1 MKKLLL
7 VLTII
12 AGTTFSAS
20 AQSPV
25 MKGNI
30 LIDAGIGWPT
40 GNVIFSDDG
49 DGTWENYSRTGGPFA
64 FGGRLEYMVA
74 DGFGIGLD
82 GNYVTTG
89 YSYDQEFTTQV
100 FDPNTGNFSDSSYTE
115 NYGLTTKRMRVM
127 LRMNK
132 HIVQNDL
139 VDAYIG
145 AGFGYKYVNRKVE
158 GIEDEQDGALLPV
171 AFRLAFGARFFFTE
185 NIGAHVELGAWGG
198 APLQMGLSFKF

>member
-40 GNVIFSDDG
+40 GNLLWNDDG
-49 DGTWENYSRTGGPFA
+49 NDWQNYKVNGGPFA
-64 FGGRLEYMVA
+64 FGGRIEYMVA

-89 YSYDQEFTTQV
+89 YNYDQEFTT
-100 FDPNTGNFSDSSYTE
+100 FDQDFNDSTYSVNSD
-115 NYGLTTKRMRVM
+115 LTTKRMRVM
-127 LRMNK
+127 IRMNK

-145 AGFGYKYVNRKVE
+145 AGVGYKYVSRVSTGLIE
-158 GIEDEQDGALLPV
+158 GDQDGALIPV

-198 APLQMGLSFKF
+198 APLQLGLSFKF

>member
-7 VLTII
+7 ILTII

-49 DGTWENYSRTGGPFA
+49 NGAWDNYSRTGGPFA

-89 YSYDQEFTTQV
+89 YSYDQIETIQV
-100 FDPNTGNFSDSSYTE
+100 FDPNTGISTDSSYTE
-115 NYGLTTKRMRVM
+115 NFGLTTKRMRVM

-145 AGFGYKYVNRKVE
+145 AGVGYRYVNRKLE
-158 GIEDEQDGALLPV
+158 GIDDEQDGALIPV

-185 NIGAHVELGAWGG
+185 NLGAHVELGAWGG
-198 APLQMGLSFKF
+198 APLQMGLSLKF

>member
-20 AQSPV
+20 AQSTV

-40 GNVIFSDDG
+40 GNVLWSDDG
-49 DGTWENYSRTGGPFA
+49 NGTWDNYQRKGGPFA

-89 YSYDQEFTTQV
+89 YSYDQEFTSQV
-100 FDPNTGNFSDSSYTE
+100 FDPNTGNFSDSTYTE

-145 AGFGYKYVNRKVE
+145 AGVGYKYVNRVVE
-158 GIEDEQDGALLPV
+158 GIDDEQDGALIPV

-185 NIGAHVELGAWGG
+185 NLGAHVELGAWGG
-198 APLQMGLSFKF
+198 APLQMGLSLKF

>member
-40 GNVIFSDDG
+40 GNVLWSDDG
-49 DGTWENYSRTGGPFA
+49 NGTWDNYQRKGGPFA

-145 AGFGYKYVNRKVE
+145 AGVGYKYVNRKVE

>member
-7 VLTII
+7 ILTII
-12 AGTTFSAS
+12 VGTTFSAS

-40 GNVIFSDDG
+40 GNVLWNDDG
-49 DGTWENYSRTGGPFA
+49 NDWQNYKVNGGPFA

-89 YSYDQEFTTQV
+89 YNYDSYFN
-100 FDPNTGNFSDSSYTE
+100 NTDSLVNSD
-115 NYGLTTKRMRVM
+115 LTTKRMRIM

-145 AGFGYKYVNRKVE
+145 AGVGYRYVNRVST
-158 GIEDEQDGALLPV
+158 GFIEVEQDGALVPV

-185 NIGAHVELGAWGG
+185 NLGAHVELGAWGG
-198 APLQMGLSFKF
+198 APLQMGLSLKF

>member
-7 VLTII
+7 ILSII

-40 GNVIFSDDG
+40 GNVLWNDDG
-49 DGTWENYSRTGGPFA
+49 NDWQNYKVNGGPFA

-89 YSYDQEFTTQV
+89 YNYDSYFN
-100 FDPNTGNFSDSSYTE
+100 NTDSLVNSD
-115 NYGLTTKRMRVM
+115 LTTKRMRIM

-145 AGFGYKYVNRKVE
+145 AGVGYRYVNRVST
-158 GIEDEQDGALLPV
+158 GFIEVEQDGALVPV

-185 NIGAHVELGAWGG
+185 NLGAHVELGAWGG
-198 APLQMGLSFKF
+198 APLQMGLSLKF

>member
-1 MKKLLL
+1 MKKFLLI
-7 VLTII
+7 LTII
-12 AGTTFSAS
+12 VGTTFYAS

-40 GNVIFSDDG
+40 GNVIFSDEGNGAWD
-49 DGTWENYSRTGGPFA
+49 NYSRTGGPFA

-74 DGFGIGLD
+74 DGFSIGLD

-89 YSYDQEFTTQV
+89 YSYDITDTAQV
-100 FDPNTGNFSDSSYTE
+100 FDPNTGNYSDSSYTE
-115 NYGLTTKRMRVM
+115 NFGLTTKRMRVM

-145 AGFGYKYVNRKVE
+145 AGVGYRYVNRKLE
-158 GIEDEQDGALLPV
+158 GIDDEQDGALIPV

-198 APLQMGLSFKF
+198 APLQMGLSFKL

>member
-7 VLTII
+7 VLTIV

-49 DGTWENYSRTGGPFA
+49 NGAWDNYSRTGGPFA

-89 YSYDQEFTTQV
+89 YSYDETFTTTV
-100 FDPNTGNFSDSSYTE
+100 YDPNTDTFSDSTYTE

-139 VDAYIG
+139 VDAYVG
-145 AGFGYKYVNRKVE
+145 AGVGYKYVNRKVE
-158 GIEDEQDGALLPV
+158 GLEDEQDGALIPV

-185 NIGAHVELGAWGG
+185 NLGAHVELGAWGG
-198 APLQMGLSFKF
+198 APLQMGLSLKF

>member
-7 VLTII
+7 ILTII

-40 GNVIFSDDG
+40 GNVLWNDDG
-49 DGTWENYSRTGGPFA
+49 NDWQNYKVNGGPFA

-89 YSYDQEFTTQV
+89 YNYDSYFN
-100 FDPNTGNFSDSSYTE
+100 NTDSLVNSD
-115 NYGLTTKRMRVM
+115 LTTKRMRIM

-145 AGFGYKYVNRKVE
+145 AGVGYRYVNRVST
-158 GIEDEQDGALLPV
+158 GFIEVEQDGALVPV

-185 NIGAHVELGAWGG
+185 NLGAHVELGAWGG
-198 APLQMGLSFKF
+198 APLQMGLSLKF

>member
-40 GNVIFSDDG
+40 GNVLWNDDG
-49 DGTWENYSRTGGPFA
+49 NDWQNYKVNGGPFA
-64 FGGRLEYMVA
+64 FGGRIEYMVA

-89 YSYDQEFTTQV
+89 YNYDSYDIFNNDSIV
-100 FDPNTGNFSDSSYTE
+100 NSD
-115 NYGLTTKRMRVM
+115 LTTKRMRVM

-145 AGFGYKYVNRKVE
+145 AGVGYKYVSRVSTGFIE
-158 GIEDEQDGALLPV
+158 GDQDGALIPV

-185 NIGAHVELGAWGG
+185 NLGAHVELGAWGG
-198 APLQMGLSFKF
+198 APLQMGLSLKF

>member
-49 DGTWENYSRTGGPFA
+49 NGTWENYSRTGGPFA

-100 FDPNTGNFSDSSYTE
+100 FDLNTGNFSDSSYTE

-145 AGFGYKYVNRKVE
+145 AGVGYRYVNRKLE
-158 GIEDEQDGALLPV
+158 GIDDEQDGALIPV

-185 NIGAHVELGAWGG
+185 NLGAHVELGAWGG
-198 APLQMGLSFKF
+198 APLQMGLSLKF

>member
-40 GNVIFSDDG
+40 GNVIFSEDG

-89 YSYDQEFTTQV
+89 YSYDQVFTTQV
-100 FDPNTGNFSDSSYTE
+100 YDPNTDTFSDSSYTE

-145 AGFGYKYVNRKVE
+145 AGVGYKYVNRKLE
-158 GIEDEQDGALLPV
+158 GLDDEQDGALLPV

-198 APLQMGLSFKF
+198 APLQMGLSLKF

>member
-25 MKGNI
+25 MKGNV

-40 GNVIFSDDG
+40 GNVLWSDEGNGAWD
-49 DGTWENYSRTGGPFA
+49 NYSRTGGPFA

-89 YSYDQEFTTQV
+89 YSYDQTYQTI
-100 FDPNTGNFSDSSYTE
+100 DADGNFADTTE

-145 AGFGYKYVNRKVE
+145 AGVGYKYVNRKVE
-158 GIEDEQDGALLPV
+158 GIDDEQDGALIPV

-185 NIGAHVELGAWGG
+185 NLGAHVELGAWGG
-198 APLQMGLSFKF
+198 APLQMGLSLKF

>member
-7 VLTII
+7 ILTII
-12 AGTTFSAS
+12 VGTTFSAS

-40 GNVIFSDDG
+40 GNVLWSDDG
-49 DGTWENYSRTGGPFA
+49 DGTWDNYSQTGGPFA

-89 YSYDQEFTTQV
+89 YSYDQITTAQV
-100 FDPNTGNFSDSSYTE
+100 FDPNTGNFTDSSYTE
-115 NYGLTTKRMRVM
+115 NFGLTTKRMRVM

-139 VDAYIG
+139 VDAYVG
-145 AGFGYKYVNRKVE
+145 AGVGYRYVNRKLE
-158 GIEDEQDGALLPV
+158 GIDDEQDGALIPV

-185 NIGAHVELGAWGG
+185 NLGAHVELGAWGG
-198 APLQMGLSFKF
+198 APLQLGLSLKF

>member
-7 VLTII
+7 ILTII
-12 AGTTFSAS
+12 AGTSFSAS

-40 GNVIFSDDG
+40 GNVLWNDDG
-49 DGTWENYSRTGGPFA
+49 NDWQNYKVNGGPFA

-89 YSYDQEFTTQV
+89 YNYDSYFN
-100 FDPNTGNFSDSSYTE
+100 NTDSLVNSD
-115 NYGLTTKRMRVM
+115 LTTKRMRIM

-145 AGFGYKYVNRKVE
+145 AGVGYRYVNRVST
-158 GIEDEQDGALLPV
+158 GFIEVEQDGALVPV

-185 NIGAHVELGAWGG
+185 NLGAHVELGAWGG
-198 APLQMGLSFKF
+198 APLQMGLSLKF

>member
-89 YSYDQEFTTQV
+89 YS
-100 FDPNTGNFSDSSYTE
+100 
-115 NYGLTTKRMRVM
+115 
-127 LRMNK
+127 
-132 HIVQNDL
+132 
-139 VDAYIG
+139 
-145 AGFGYKYVNRKVE
+145 
-158 GIEDEQDGALLPV
+158 
-171 AFRLAFGARFFFTE
+171 
-185 NIGAHVELGAWGG
+185 
-198 APLQMGLSFKF
+198 

>member
-7 VLTII
+7 ILTII
-12 AGTTFSAS
+12 VGTTFSAS

-40 GNVIFSDDG
+40 GNVLWSDDG
-49 DGTWENYSRTGGPFA
+49 DGTWDNYSQTGGPFA

-89 YSYDQEFTTQV
+89 YSYDQIT
-100 FDPNTGNFSDSSYTE
+100 
-115 NYGLTTKRMRVM
+115 
-127 LRMNK
+127 
-132 HIVQNDL
+132 I
-139 VDAYIG
+139 
-145 AGFGYKYVNRKVE
+145 
-158 GIEDEQDGALLPV
+158 
-171 AFRLAFGARFFFTE
+171 
-185 NIGAHVELGAWGG
+185 
-198 APLQMGLSFKF
+198 